1 MSDVNANARER
12 VLITG
17 GANGI
22 GKATAEACLARG
34 WEVVHLMAPGRS
46 DIHILNAD
54 AVMVGD
60 VLEYPA
66 PQGKLL

>member
-1 MSDVNANARER
+1 MADVNPNTRER

-34 WEVVHLMAPGRS
+34 WEVVVIDR
-46 DIHILNAD
+46 
-54 AVMVGD
+54 
-60 VLEYPA
+60 EPA
-66 PQGKLL
+66 